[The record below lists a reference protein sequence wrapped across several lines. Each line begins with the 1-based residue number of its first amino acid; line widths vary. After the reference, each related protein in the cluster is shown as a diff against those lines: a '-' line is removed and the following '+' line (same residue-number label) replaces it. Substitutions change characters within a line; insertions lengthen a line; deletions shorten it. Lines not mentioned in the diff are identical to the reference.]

1 MIKEVAELEIP
12 STKRKNPFFVAF
24 SLLFLFVLISLT
36 IAISTA
42 YTFNKPPADFT
53 YPTTVRIA
61 EGTSVKEITD
71 ILEEMNVVRSN
82 TFLYLLVTI
91 LFEPTAIKASTYV
104 FEEPLTAYKVAER
117 LVLGDFD
124 TNLLRITHIEGERV
138 SHFADTAD
146 ELLPDFNKDRF
157 LLTATPLEGKLFP
170 ETYFVPEDF
179 DDIELLDLLQT
190 TFDSVIS
197 EYQPHIDSSGFT
209 TEEVLVL
216 ASIIEREANTNESKK
231 MVSGILQNRLRI
243 GMPLQADASIE
254 YILDKPLSKLT
265 PEDLKIDSPYNT
277 YLNVGLPPTPIGNPG
292 REAIEA
298 VLYPENTEYYYYITD
313 NEGVFHYAQTYNQH
327 LVNIE
332 RYLR

>member
-1 MIKEVAELEIP
+1 MIRTELNSIELKQ
-12 STKRKNPFFVAF
+12 KRRNPLLVSF
-24 SLLFLFVLISLT
+24 LLFTLFLAVTVTVFIS
-36 IAISTA
+36 AA
-42 YTFNKPPADFT
+42 YTFNKPPHDFVV
-53 YPTTVRIA
+53 PTTVRIE
-61 EGTSVKEITD
+61 EGTSVRTITEL
-71 ILEEMNVVRSN
+71 LEEKNVVRSG
-82 TFLYLLVTI
+82 TFLYLLITT
-91 LFEPTAIKASTYV
+91 LFEPTAIKASMYV
-104 FEEPLTAYKVAER
+104 FEEPLSAYRVAER

-124 TNLLRITHIEGERV
+124 TNLLRITHIEGERAT
-138 SHFADTAD
+138 HIAETAD
-146 ELLPDFNKDRF
+146 GLLPDFNKDRF
-157 LLTATPLEGKLFP
+157 LLAAVPLEGKLFP

-179 DDIELLDLLQT
+179 DDIELLNLLQS

-197 EYQPHIDSSGFT
+197 DYQPHIDTSEFT
-209 TEEVLVL
+209 TDEVLVL
-216 ASIIEREANTNESKK
+216 ASIIEREANTKESKQ

-254 YILDKPLSKLT
+254 YILDKPLKELT

-298 VLYPENTEYYYYITD
+298 VLYPQNSEYYYYITD
-313 NEGVFHYAQTYNQH
+313 ENGIFYYAQTYNQH

>member
-1 MIKEVAELEIP
+1 MIREEAELEIP
-12 STKRKNPFFVAF
+12 NTKRRNPFFAAF
-24 SLLFLFVLISLT
+24 LLITLLLVILLTILISV
-36 IAISTA
+36 A
-42 YTFNKPPADFT
+42 YTFNKAPSDFSSPIT
-53 YPTTVRIA
+53 IRIE
-61 EGTSVKEITD
+61 EGTSVREITE
-71 ILEEMNVVRSN
+71 ILEEVNVVRSN
-82 TFLYLLVTI
+82 TFLYLLVTM

-138 SHFADTAD
+138 SHLAETAD

-157 LLTATPLEGKLFP
+157 ILEATPLEGKLFP

-179 DDIELLDLLQT
+179 DDIELLDLLLS
-190 TFDSVIS
+190 TFNSIIA
-197 EYQPHIDSSGFT
+197 EYQAHIDTSSFT
-209 TEEVLVL
+209 TDEVLVL
-216 ASIIEREANTNESKK
+216 ASIIEREANTKESKR

-254 YILDKPLSKLT
+254 YILDKPLNELT
-265 PEDLKIDSPYNT
+265 PQDLEIDSPYNT

-313 NEGVFHYAQTYNQH
+313 EDGVFHYAQNYNQH

>member
-1 MIKEVAELEIP
+1 MIKEVAEIEIP
-12 STKRKNPFFVAF
+12 SIKRRNPFFAAF
-24 SLLFLFVLISLT
+24 LLIFLLLLVLVTILIS
-36 IAISTA
+36 AA
-42 YTFNKPPADFT
+42 YTFNKPPSDFT
-53 YPTTVRIA
+53 SPTTVQIK
-61 EGTSVKEITD
+61 EGTSVRDITE

-82 TFLYLLVTI
+82 TFLYLLVTM

-104 FEEPLTAYKVAER
+104 FEEPLSSYKVAER

-138 SHFADTAD
+138 SYFADTAD

-157 LLTATPLEGKLFP
+157 LLEATPLEGKLFP

-179 DDIELLDLLQT
+179 DDVELLNLLQT

-197 EYQPHIDSSGFT
+197 DYQTHINSSGFT
-209 TEEVLVL
+209 TDEILVL
-216 ASIIEREANTNESKK
+216 ASIIEREANTKESKRI
-231 MVSGILQNRLRI
+231 VSGILQNRLRI
-243 GMPLQADASIE
+243 GMPLQADASVE
-254 YILDKPLSKLT
+254 YILDKPLSELT

-298 VLYPENTEYYYYITD
+298 VLYPENTDYYYYITD

>member
-1 MIKEVAELEIP
+1 MINEVAELEIP
-12 STKRKNPFFVAF
+12 STRRRNPFLAAF
-24 SLLFLFVLISLT
+24 LLALLILLVLIT
-36 IAISTA
+36 ILISTA
-42 YTFNKPPADFT
+42 YTFNKPPSDFT
-53 YPTTVRIA
+53 SPTTVQIK

-82 TFLYLLVTI
+82 TFLYLLVTM

-138 SHFADTAD
+138 SHLADTAD

-157 LLTATPLEGKLFP
+157 LLEATPLEGKLFP

-179 DDIELLDLLQT
+179 DDIELLDLLRT
-190 TFDSVIS
+190 TFDSVIA
-197 EYQPHIDSSGFT
+197 EYQPHIDSSNFT
-209 TEEVLVL
+209 TDEVLVL
-216 ASIIEREANTNESKK
+216 ASIIEREANTKESKK

-254 YILDKPLSKLT
+254 YILDKPLSELT
-265 PEDLKIDSPYNT
+265 PEDLEIDSPYNT

-313 NEGVFHYAQTYNQH
+313 KEGVFHYAQTYNQH
-327 LVNIE
+327 LMNIE